1 MIAQINMRKGT
12 SAEWS
17 AASPVVLLAG
27 ESGYDTTL
35 KRYKV
40 GDGETEWANLEW
52 NTLWSRPVGCIYES
66 TVSTSP
72 ATLFGGT
79 WSAFGSGRVL
89 VGIDPTQTEFN
100 TVEKEGGSKTDD
112 HYHSLPFGFGDGHF
126 WIPSSPATGQTERSG
141 SVIWIDPTAGPS
153 PLSYDTDNT
162 YNATIDTLQPYIV
175 VYRWVRTA

>member
-12 SAEWS
+12 STEWA
-17 AASPVVLLAG
+17 AASPVILLAG

-40 GDGETEWANLEW
+40 GDGETEWDNLEW
-52 NTLWSRPVGCIYES
+52 NTLWSRPVGSIYES

-79 WSAFGSGRVL
+79 WSAFGAGRVL
-89 VGIDPTQTEFN
+89 VGIDPTQTEFD
-100 TVEKEGGSKTDD
+100 TVEKTGGEKTHTLNTDEMPEHD
-112 HYHSLPFGFGDGHF
+112 H
-126 WIPSSPATGQTERSG
+126 
-141 SVIWIDPTAGPS
+141 
-153 PLSYDTDNT
+153 PLSYG
-162 YNATIDTLQPYIV
+162 IDTASPGTAVTVAASSSANTSLAPIGGTGSGQAHNNLQPYIV

>member
-12 SAEWS
+12 SAEW
-17 AASPVVLLAG
+17 AAAAPVILLAG

-52 NTLWSRPVGCIYES
+52 NTLWSRPVGSIYES

-79 WSAFGSGRVL
+79 WAAIGGRFLIGADGTYAAGSTGGEATHTLTAAELARHGHAVSMGTGSGAWF
-89 VGIDPTQTEFN
+89 DPYTAVAGSNTGASLTEAWASGVTQ
-100 TVEKEGGSKTDD
+100 EGGGGA
-112 HYHSLPFGFGDGHF
+112 HNNMP
-126 WIPSSPATGQTERSG
+126 
-141 SVIWIDPTAGPS
+141 
-153 PLSYDTDNT
+153 
-162 YNATIDTLQPYIV
+162 PYLV
-175 VYRWVRTA
+175 VYMWKRTA